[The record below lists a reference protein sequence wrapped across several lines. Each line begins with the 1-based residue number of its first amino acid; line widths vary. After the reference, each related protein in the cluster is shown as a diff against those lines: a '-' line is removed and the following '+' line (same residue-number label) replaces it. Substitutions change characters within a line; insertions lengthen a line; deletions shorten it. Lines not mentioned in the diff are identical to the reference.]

1 MVENDGFSVAKR
13 GHGPLKR
20 LMQVRFFL
28 FGGRV
33 EVYGVPL
40 YAKKPIVYYL
50 YFHSNIAYFRS
61 STLE

>member
-1 MVENDGFSVAKR
+1 MMVFLWQR
-13 GHGPLKR
+13 GVMGLSRNSCR
-20 LMQVRFFL
+20 LDFFL

-50 YFHSNIAYFRS
+50 YFHSNIAYCRS